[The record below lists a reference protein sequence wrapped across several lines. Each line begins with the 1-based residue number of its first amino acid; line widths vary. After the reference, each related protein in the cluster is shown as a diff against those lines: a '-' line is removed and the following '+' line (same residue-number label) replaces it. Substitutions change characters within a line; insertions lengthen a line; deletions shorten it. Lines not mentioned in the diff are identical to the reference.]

1 MACTCL
7 IGYLLI
13 EGWMHYTNH
22 TFSSLLYDTHKQLPQ
37 LIFLK
42 RGFFLFLFFW
52 VTKFWGAGINLCLIA
67 PQIVPRSCSKSPSL
81 LSAKCIGHSSCLYVF
96 LVQLYVLKLMQ
107 CSLHYVSQI
116 MQSIGFL
123 GPAFFLT
130 QLSHV
135 DSPAMAVLCMACSQ
149 VCTIYSSELTVF
161 AFLARGIVKV

>member
-1 MACTCL
+1 
-7 IGYLLI
+7 
-13 EGWMHYTNH
+13 
-22 TFSSLLYDTHKQLPQ
+22 
-37 LIFLK
+37 
-42 RGFFLFLFFW
+42 
-52 VTKFWGAGINLCLIA
+52 
-67 PQIVPRSCSKSPSL
+67 
-81 LSAKCIGHSSCLYVF
+81 
-96 LVQLYVLKLMQ
+96 MQ
-107 CSLHYVSQI
+107 CSLRYVSQI